1 MTDYE
6 QELLYII
13 RSHDNPE
20 HALEVAMKTLIE
32 FLEQQKSCQEPS
44 AVYSQ
49 VLA

>member
-20 HALEVAMKTLIE
+20 YALEVAIQTIIN
-32 FLEQQKSCQEPS
+32 FLQQHEPS
-44 AVYSQ
+44 REPSVYCSQ
-49 VLA
+49 ELA